1 MVSVIVGGQFG
12 DEGKGKIISYMCSKD
27 NYDFVARG
35 GVGPNAGHTVVY
47 KNEKYK
53 VRQIP
58 SGFIDKKSR
67 ILIGPGVLINP
78 DVLMNE
84 LIKFR
89 DFNVDKRLGVDKKCG
104 IIEREHIQRDAQ
116 NSLLS
121 DIIQT
126 TKTGCGPAN
135 EDRVKR
141 IGKIAEEI
149 ECLKKYITDVSEEL
163 NNAIDEKKKILV
175 EGTQGFGLSL
185 YHGTYPYVTTKDT
198 TASTILADVGLGP
211 RTATEVVVV
220 LKAYVSRVGGGELK
234 TEISEKEA
242 EKKGII
248 EYGSVTGRR
257 RRIGDFDFELAK
269 RSVRINSASFIA
281 LTCIDRLFDCAGV
294 KEYNTLPDD
303 AKKFVKKIE
312 DYVGVK
318 VKLISTGEK
327 IEDTIDLRD

>member
-1 MVSVIVGGQFG
+1 MVSVVVGGQFG
-12 DEGKGKIISYMCSKD
+12 DEGKGKIISYMCSNDK
-27 NYDFVARG
+27 YDFVARG

-47 KNEKYK
+47 ENEKYK
-53 VRQIP
+53 VRQLP

-78 DVLMNE
+78 DVLLEE
-84 LIKFR
+84 LVKFKN
-89 DFNVDKRLGVDKKCG
+89 FNVDKRLGVDKKCG
-104 IIEREHIQRDAQ
+104 IIEKEHILRDSQ
-116 NSLLS
+116 NQFLT
-121 DIIQT
+121 DKVQT

-141 IGKIAEEI
+141 IGKTADQI
-149 ECLKKYITDVSEEL
+149 ESLHKYITDVSDEL
-163 NNAIDEKKKILV
+163 NNAVDEKKKILV

-198 TASTILADVGLGP
+198 TASTMLADVGLGP

-220 LKAYVSRVGGGELK
+220 LKSYVSRVGGGAFK
-234 TEISEKEA
+234 TEVSEEEA
-242 EKKGII
+242 EKKGIV

-269 RSVRINSASFIA
+269 RSVRINSGSFIA
-281 LTCIDRLFDCAGV
+281 LTCIDRLFNCAGV
-294 KEYNTLPDD
+294 REYSGLSKD
-303 AKKFVKKIE
+303 AKNFIKEIE
-312 DYVGVK
+312 DYVGVG

-327 IEDTIDLRD
+327 MEHTIDIRD